1 MSSVVFL
8 RAANVGGHNTFR
20 PSALARELRPLEVIN
35 VGAAGT
41 FVLPGRATRKEIRDA
56 FLEALPIDPV
66 ILVCRGSE
74 IAELAASDPFRSS
87 SDLKGFV
94 SILERAPARLPGL
107 PLCRPAGER
116 WETRTFAVSGRFA
129 LSHWRRLGKNL
140 VDLNGVVEKGFGLRA
155 TTRNWNTI
163 VKIAGI
169 LSGPGREP

>member
-8 RAANVGGHNTFR
+8 RAANVGGHNRFR
-20 PSALARELRPLEVIN
+20 PSALAGELRALEMIN

-41 FVLPGRATRKEIRDA
+41 FVLRGRRGSREIRDA
-56 FLEALPIDPV
+56 FLEALPFEPL

-74 IAELAASDPFRSS
+74 IAELAASEPFRSS
-87 SDLKGFV
+87 RDLKGFV
-94 SILERAPARLPGL
+94 SVLERAPARLPDL
-107 PLCRPAGER
+107 PLCRPDGER

-163 VKIAGI
+163 VKIADI
-169 LSGPGREP
+169 LAKI

>member
-1 MSSVVFL
+1 MASVVFL
-8 RAANVGGHNTFR
+8 RAANVGGHNSFR
-20 PSALARELRPLEVIN
+20 PSALAGELRPLEVIN

-41 FVLPGRATRKEIRDA
+41 FVLPGRTGQAEIRAA
-56 FLEALPIDPV
+56 FLEALPFEPV

-74 IAELAASDPFRSS
+74 LAELAASDPFASS
-87 SDLKGFV
+87 QDLKGFV
-94 SILERAPARLPGL
+94 SVLERAPARLPGL
-107 PLCRPAGER
+107 PLCQPAGER

-140 VDLNGVVEKGFGLRA
+140 VDLNAVVEKGFGMRA

-169 LSGPGREP
+169 LESLS